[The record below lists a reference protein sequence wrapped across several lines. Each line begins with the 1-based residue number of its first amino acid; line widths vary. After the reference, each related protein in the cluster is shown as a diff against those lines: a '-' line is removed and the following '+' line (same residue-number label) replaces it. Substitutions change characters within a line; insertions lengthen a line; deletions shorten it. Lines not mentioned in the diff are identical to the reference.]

1 MKKLQQKVVVIIN
14 CVYIPLGYRAGSRVV
29 PTSPRRH
36 TSVTIISTT
45 GLQPDSTAPAATTLG
60 ASSQFTEALLINI
73 MFSTWRCQKK
83 WSKVFERLSVNAHTL
98 FKMYHVWSL
107 TFVCEVLH
115 PLGRYGYFVLYV
127 HIGEHRGI
135 LPFADNCRED
145 ASKTTE
151 KQTKVGARVKKK
163 KNTQRRWSPGLDVKS
178 RYWRSVLRTS
188 GFILETTL
196 GCSIR

>member
-1 MKKLQQKVVVIIN
+1 M
-14 CVYIPLGYRAGSRVV
+14 
-29 PTSPRRH
+29 PTSPRQH
-36 TSVTIISTT
+36 TSVTIISAT

-60 ASSQFTEALLINI
+60 ASSQFTGALLINI
-73 MFSTWRCQKK
+73 MFSTWRFQKK
-83 WSKVFERLSVNAHTL
+83 WSKVFERLSVNAHKL

-115 PLGRYGYFVLYV
+115 PLGRYGYFVLHV

-145 ASKTTE
+145 ASKTRE
-151 KQTKVGARVKKK
+151 KQTRVGAGVKKK
-163 KNTQRRWSPGLDVKS
+163 KDNNNPNTQRRWSPGLAVKS